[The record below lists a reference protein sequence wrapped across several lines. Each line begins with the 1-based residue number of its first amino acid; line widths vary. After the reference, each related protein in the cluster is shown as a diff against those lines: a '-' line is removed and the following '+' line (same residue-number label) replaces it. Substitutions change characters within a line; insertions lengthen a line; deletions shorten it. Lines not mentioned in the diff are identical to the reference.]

1 MARNLAPRHKA
12 TRRFGINVAETKKS
26 PLDRGR
32 NYPAGIH
39 GPKKTFAKTSEYGR
53 QLIEKQKAKAI
64 YGIMEKQF
72 VLTFESAQKM
82 SGDLGQ
88 NLMTLL
94 ESRLDNI
101 IFRSGLAETRRMAR
115 QLVTHGHFT
124 VDGVKTDIPSYR
136 VKPGQ
141 IIKVKENKLE
151 KGYWKNI
158 KENIDKIESVGWLSL
173 DKKDFAITVNSLPN
187 KDELP
192 KEIETHL
199 IIEFYSR

>member
-115 QLVTHGHFT
+115 QLVTHGHFN

>member
-12 TRRFGINVAETKKS
+12 TRRFGINVAGTKKS

-32 NYPAGIH
+32 SYPAGIH

-53 QLIEKQKAKAI
+53 QLLEKQKAKAI

-72 VLTFESAQKM
+72 VLTFENARKM

-88 NLMTLL
+88 NMLTLL
-94 ESRLDNI
+94 ESRLDNV

-115 QLVTHGHFT
+115 QLVSHGHFF
-124 VDGVKTDIPSYR
+124 VDGTKTNIPSYR
-136 VKPGQ
+136 IKPGQ
-141 IIKVKENKLE
+141 IIKVKENKLD
-151 KGYWKNI
+151 KGYWKKL
-158 KENIDKIESVGWLSL
+158 KESIDKIESAGWLSL

-187 KDELP
+187 KEELP
-192 KEIETHL
+192 KEIEAHL